1 MTKPFYSF
9 DTSAFVDWWVRY
21 YPPAILPSLKKQM
34 EGIVQEGR
42 LKASRS
48 VYDELEVGGDE
59 LFNWVKTYRSEI
71 IVEDDADVQ
80 KLARPLIAKYS
91 SPSRPRN
98 GLNGADPFV
107 IAQAQRNSPTW
118 IVVSGEKGCTVL
130 QIRGFLWSYAD
141 ESGAVLR
148 NGLRDLNGLGG
159 SAPFY
164 H

>member
-1 MTKPFYSF
+1 VTKPFYSF

-48 VYDELEVGGDE
+48 VYDELEVGGDD
-59 LFNWVKTYRSEI
+59 LFKWVKTYRSEI
-71 IVEDDADVQ
+71 IIEDDADVQ

-91 SPSRPRN
+91 SPSKPRN

-107 IAQAQRNSPTW
+107 IAQAQRNSPPW
-118 IVVSGEKGCTVL
+118 VVVSGEKGDQNNPKIGYVCGQL
-130 QIRGFLWSYAD
+130 NIKCYDFRGFWTN
-141 ESGAVLR
+141 EGWT
-148 NGLRDLNGLGG
+148 
-159 SAPFY
+159 F
-164 H
+164 